1 MRGRRRACFLTSTG
15 RMSLRMDSQNAAFAP
30 NTCQVW
36 TRREWIASSLAGL
49 ATVGCSRSSDG
60 RQNVDRGPIRILV
73 WSDYFTGATETLGPD
88 GEMIRTEIKEAII
101 TPFENQMGLKVDVT
115 LFESSEELYRLLGAE
130 DAAYDIA
137 MPAGFMVRRLLEE
150 GWLRRIPP
158 NAVPNSRYI
167 DSRRFKLEFDPDMSF
182 ALPYIW
188 GSTGIAYNIDKVDA
202 IPRHW
207 SDLFDRSSK
216 RDDEKIR
223 IALLDD
229 GRFTL
234 SAALI
239 YLGYSPNTRVLAE
252 IEAAGQL
259 VRSLRSRV
267 DSLESGMMADKL
279 ASGSIH
285 LALAWSGD
293 VTSAMRTN
301 KSIRLQ
307 LPVAGSVTFKDCF
320 VLPYTPAEKLAASS
334 GQGVRWTERQADA
347 ARFLNYL
354 LEPEVAAKVTN
365 YSCFATTLTA
375 ARKFVNRNILNGAAY
390 FMNSNGKD
398 FPLEQADTQNGD
410 FQRVWSEVRSLWPK
424 TTQKKR

>member
-1 MRGRRRACFLTSTG
+1 
-15 RMSLRMDSQNAAFAP
+15 MDSQNAAFAP
-30 NTCQVW
+30 NTGHVW
-36 TRREWIASSLAGL
+36 TRRDWIAASLAGL
-49 ATVGCSRSSDG
+49 ATAGCSRSSG
-60 RQNVDRGPIRILV
+60 GGHGNVDKGTIRILV
-73 WSDYFTGATETLGPD
+73 WSDYFTGETETIGPD
-88 GEMIRTEIKEAII
+88 GRMIRTEIKEAVI
-101 TPFENQMGLKVDVT
+101 TSFENQTNIKVDIT
-115 LFESSEELYRLLGAE
+115 LFESSEELYRLLTADGAS
-130 DAAYDIA
+130 YDIA
-137 MPAGFMVRRLLEE
+137 MPAGFMVRRLQDE
-150 GWLRRIPP
+150 GWLRRIRAS
-158 NAVPNSRYI
+158 AVPNSQYI
-167 DSRRFKLEFDPDMSF
+167 DSRRFKLEFDPEMAF

-188 GSTGIAYNIDKVDA
+188 GSAGIAYNIDKVDA

-207 SDLFDRSSK
+207 SDLFDRSKK

-239 YLGYSPNTRVLAE
+239 YLGYSPSTRVLAE

-259 VRSLRSRV
+259 VRSLRSSV
-267 DSLESGMMADKL
+267 GSLETGLMAQKL

-320 VLPYTPAEKLAASS
+320 VLPYTPAEKLAAST
-334 GQGVRWTERQADA
+334 GRGVPWTERQADA

-365 YSCFATTLTA
+365 FSCFATTLTA

-390 FMNSNGKD
+390 FMNANGKD

-410 FQRVWSEVRSLWPK
+410 FHRVWTEVRSLWPE
-424 TTQKKR
+424 TPRKKR